1 MTWASV
7 ADAAFSQQVWKP
19 VLMTLEA
26 CALVLLGGFFG
37 GISRFFV
44 SGFVGRRIGE
54 TFPWGTLVV
63 NVSGA
68 LVIGALAGLARSLGG
83 IFAGEMF
90 RDLAF
95 VGFLGGYTTV
105 SSFCLQTLN
114 LALDGE
120 GLQATLNAIFSAGL
134 CIAAVGVGFSAAVRL
149 LV

>member
-1 MTWASV
+1 MT
-7 ADAAFSQQVWKP
+7 F
-19 VLMTLEA
+19 EG

-37 GISRFFV
+37 GISRFFI

-68 LVIGALAGLARSLGG
+68 FVIGTLAGLARSRGG

-90 RDLAF
+90 RDLVF
-95 VGFLGGYTTV
+95 VGVLGGYTTI

-120 GLQATLNAIFSAGL
+120 GFQATLNVMLSAGL
-134 CIAAVGVGFSAAVRL
+134 CIAAVGAGFSAAVRIL
-149 LV
+149 A

>member
-1 MTWASV
+1 
-7 ADAAFSQQVWKP
+7 
-19 VLMTLEA
+19 MTLEG

-54 TFPWGTLVV
+54 TFPWGTLIV

-68 LVIGALAGLARSLGG
+68 LAIGILAGLARSRGG
-83 IFAGEMF
+83 IFAGETF

-105 SSFCLQTLN
+105 PSFCLQTLN
-114 LALDGE
+114 LALDGQDPPAAFHTI
-120 GLQATLNAIFSAGL
+120 LSPAL
-134 CIAAVGVGFSAAVRL
+134 C
-149 LV
+149 

>member
-1 MTWASV
+1 MT
-7 ADAAFSQQVWKP
+7 F
-19 VLMTLEA
+19 EA

-68 LVIGALAGLARSLGG
+68 LVIGALAGLARSRGG
-83 IFAGEMF
+83 AFGEETF

-95 VGFLGGYTTV
+95 IGFLGGYTTV
-105 SSFCLQTLN
+105 SWSRILSRC
-114 LALDGE
+114 
-120 GLQATLNAIFSAGL
+120 SAFGMSPRYVTKRGQ
-134 CIAAVGVGFSAAVRL
+134 C
-149 LV
+149 

>member
-1 MTWASV
+1 
-7 ADAAFSQQVWKP
+7 
-19 VLMTLEA
+19 MTLEG

-44 SGFVGRRIGE
+44 SGFVGRWIGE
-54 TFPWGTLVV
+54 TFPWGTLIV

-68 LVIGALAGLARSLGG
+68 LAIGILAGLARSRGG
-83 IFAGEMF
+83 IFAGETF

-120 GLQATLNAIFSAGL
+120 GLQAALNAILSASL
-134 CIAAVGVGFSAAVRL
+134 CIAAVGAGFAAAVRL
-149 LV
+149 L

>member
-1 MTWASV
+1 MN
-7 ADAAFSQQVWKP
+7 
-19 VLMTLEA
+19 LEA

-54 TFPWGTLVV
+54 TFPWGTLIV

-68 LVIGALAGLARSLGG
+68 FVIGALAGLARSRGG

-120 GLQATLNAIFSAGL
+120 GLQAALNAILSAGL
-134 CIAAVGVGFSAAVRL
+134 CIAAVGAGFSAAVRL

>member
-1 MTWASV
+1 MN
-7 ADAAFSQQVWKP
+7 
-19 VLMTLEA
+19 LEA

-54 TFPWGTLVV
+54 TFPWGTLIV

-68 LVIGALAGLARSLGG
+68 FVIGFLAGLARSRGG
-83 IFAGEMF
+83 IFSGEMF
-90 RDLAF
+90 RDLVF
-95 VGFLGGYTTV
+95 VGLLGGYTTV

-114 LALDGE
+114 LALDGQ
-120 GLQATLNAIFSAGL
+120 GLQAALNTVLSAGL
-134 CIAAVGVGFSAAVRL
+134 CIAAVSAGFAAAVRL

>member
-1 MTWASV
+1 
-7 ADAAFSQQVWKP
+7 
-19 VLMTLEA
+19 MTLEG

-44 SGFVGRRIGE
+44 SGFVGRWIGE
-54 TFPWGTLVV
+54 TFPWGTLIV

-68 LVIGALAGLARSLGG
+68 LAIGILAGLARSGGG
-83 IFAGEMF
+83 IFSGEMF

-120 GLQATLNAIFSAGL
+120 GLQAALNAILSASL
-134 CIAAVGVGFSAAVRL
+134 CIAAVGAGFAAAVRL

>member
-1 MTWASV
+1 VSLA
-7 ADAAFSQQVWKP
+7 ADVAFSQQVWKP
-19 VLMTLEA
+19 VLMTLEN

-68 LVIGALAGLARSLGG
+68 LVIGTLAGLARSLGG

-120 GLQATLNAIFSAGL
+120 GLRAAFNAIISAAL
-134 CIAAVGVGFSAAVRL
+134 CIAAVGAGFAVAVRL
-149 LV
+149 LA

>member
-1 MTWASV
+1 MN
-7 ADAAFSQQVWKP
+7 
-19 VLMTLEA
+19 LEA

-54 TFPWGTLVV
+54 TFPWGTLIV

-68 LVIGALAGLARSLGG
+68 FVIGILAGLARSRGG
-83 IFAGEMF
+83 IFSGEMF
-90 RDLAF
+90 RDLVF
-95 VGFLGGYTTV
+95 VGLLGGYTTV

-114 LALDGE
+114 LALDGQ
-120 GLQATLNAIFSAGL
+120 GLQAALNTVLSAGL
-134 CIAAVGVGFSAAVRL
+134 CIAAVSAGFAAAVRL

>member
-1 MTWASV
+1 
-7 ADAAFSQQVWKP
+7 
-19 VLMTLEA
+19 MTLEG

-83 IFAGEMF
+83 VFAGEMF

-120 GLQATLNAIFSAGL
+120 GLPAALNAILSAGL
-134 CIAAVGVGFSAAVRL
+134 CIAAVGAGFSVAVRL

>member
-1 MTWASV
+1 
-7 ADAAFSQQVWKP
+7 
-19 VLMTLEA
+19 MTLEA

-37 GISRFFV
+37 GISRFFI

-68 LVIGALAGLARSLGG
+68 LVIGALAGLARSRGG

-90 RDLAF
+90 RDLVF

-120 GLQATLNAIFSAGL
+120 ALQAGLNAILSAGL
-134 CIAAVGVGFSAAVRL
+134 CIAAVGAGFSAAARL

>member
-1 MTWASV
+1 MN
-7 ADAAFSQQVWKP
+7 
-19 VLMTLEA
+19 LEA

-54 TFPWGTLVV
+54 TFPWGTLIV

-68 LVIGALAGLARSLGG
+68 FVIGILAGLARSRGG
-83 IFAGEMF
+83 IFSGEMF
-90 RDLAF
+90 RDLVF
-95 VGFLGGYTTV
+95 VGLLGGYTTV

-114 LALDGE
+114 LALDGQ
-120 GLQATLNAIFSAGL
+120 GVQAALNTVLSAGL
-134 CIAAVGVGFSAAVRL
+134 CIAAVSAGFAAAVRL

>member
-1 MTWASV
+1 MEICCH
-7 ADAAFSQQVWKP
+7 
-19 VLMTLEA
+19 LEA

-54 TFPWGTLVV
+54 TFPWGTLIV

-68 LVIGALAGLARSLGG
+68 LVIGALAGLARLGGG

-114 LALDGE
+114 LALDGQ
-120 GLQATLNAIFSAGL
+120 GLQAALNAILSTGL
-134 CIAAVGVGFSAAVRL
+134 CIAAVGVGFAAIIRL
-149 LV
+149 LA

>member
-1 MTWASV
+1 MN
-7 ADAAFSQQVWKP
+7 
-19 VLMTLEA
+19 LEA

-54 TFPWGTLVV
+54 TFPWGTLIV

-68 LVIGALAGLARSLGG
+68 FVIGILAGLARSRGG
-83 IFAGEMF
+83 IFSGEMF
-90 RDLAF
+90 RDLVF
-95 VGFLGGYTTV
+95 IGLLGGYTTV

-114 LALDGE
+114 LALDGQ
-120 GLQATLNAIFSAGL
+120 GLQAALNTVLSAGL
-134 CIAAVGVGFSAAVRL
+134 CIAAVSAGFAAAVRL

>member
-1 MTWASV
+1 
-7 ADAAFSQQVWKP
+7 
-19 VLMTLEA
+19 MTLEG

-44 SGFVGRRIGE
+44 SGFVGRWIGE
-54 TFPWGTLVV
+54 TFPWGTLIV

-68 LVIGALAGLARSLGG
+68 LAIGILAGLARSRGG
-83 IFAGEMF
+83 IFAGETF

-120 GLQATLNAIFSAGL
+120 GLQAALNAILSASL
-134 CIAAVGVGFSAAVRL
+134 CIAAVGAGFAAAVRL

>member
-1 MTWASV
+1 MN
-7 ADAAFSQQVWKP
+7 
-19 VLMTLEA
+19 LEA

-54 TFPWGTLVV
+54 TFPWGTLIV

-68 LVIGALAGLARSLGG
+68 FVIGILAGLARSQGG
-83 IFAGEMF
+83 IFSGEMF
-90 RDLAF
+90 RDLVF
-95 VGFLGGYTTV
+95 VGLLGGYTTV

-114 LALDGE
+114 LALDGQ
-120 GLQATLNAIFSAGL
+120 GLQAALNTVLSAGL
-134 CIAAVGVGFSAAVRL
+134 CIAAVSAGFAAAVRL

>member
-1 MTWASV
+1 MN
-7 ADAAFSQQVWKP
+7 
-19 VLMTLEA
+19 LEG

-54 TFPWGTLVV
+54 TFPWGTLIV

-68 LVIGALAGLARSLGG
+68 FVIGALAGLARSRGG
-83 IFAGEMF
+83 IYAGEMF
-90 RDLAF
+90 RDLAL

-120 GLQATLNAIFSAGL
+120 GLRAALNAVLSAGL
-134 CIAAVGVGFSAAVRL
+134 CIAAVGAGFSAVTRL

>member
-1 MTWASV
+1 
-7 ADAAFSQQVWKP
+7 
-19 VLMTLEA
+19 MTLQG
-26 CALVLLGGFFG
+26 CTLVLLGGFFG
-37 GISRFFV
+37 GIARFFV

-68 LVIGALAGLARSLGG
+68 CVIGILAGLAQSRGG
-83 IFAGEMF
+83 IFSGEMF

-120 GLQATLNAIFSAGL
+120 GLQAALSAILSAGL
-134 CIAAVGVGFSAAVRL
+134 CIAAVGAGFSAAVRL